1 MKMIENLRI
10 LIADDHD
17 VVRSGLRLLLETHV
31 HWVVCGEAAD
41 GRQAVEMCI
50 ALRPDVVIMDITMPN
65 LTGLEATRQIM
76 KAVPKTQIVIL
87 TMHESPELV
96 REVLAAGARAFVLKT
111 DKGREVMNAV
121 EAIQGQRTFFTSKV
135 TDVVLHGVFESD
147 RSSSYPVDRGRGLTP
162 REKQVVHLL
171 AEGRS
176 NKEVASELQIA
187 VKTAEAHR
195 MNIMRKLNAHSVVAL
210 VRYAMRNNMLS

>member
-1 MKMIENLRI
+1 MKTPENLRI

-17 VVRSGLRLLLETHV
+17 VVRTGLRLLLETRAQ
-31 HWVVCGEAAD
+31 WVICGEATD

-50 ALRPDVVIMDITMPN
+50 ALGPDVVIMDMTMPN
-65 LTGLEATRQIM
+65 LTGLEAARQIM
-76 KAVPKTQIVIL
+76 KAAPKTQIVIL

-111 DKGREVMNAV
+111 DKGSEVMKAV
-121 EAIQGQRTFFTSKV
+121 EAIQGQRADFFTSKG
-135 TDVVLHGVFESD
+135 TDAVLHGGFGSG
-147 RSSSYPVDRGRGLTP
+147 SHLADRGRGLTP

-171 AEGRS
+171 AQGKS
-176 NKEVASELQIA
+176 NKEVASELEIT

-210 VRYAMRNNMLS
+210 VRYAMRNNLLS

>member
-1 MKMIENLRI
+1 MENFRI

-17 VVRSGLRLLLETHV
+17 VVRSGLRSLLETRPQ
-31 HWVVCGEAAD
+31 WVVCGEAAN
-41 GRQAVEMCI
+41 GRQAVEMC
-50 ALRPDVVIMDITMPN
+50 LVLKPDVVIMDITMPN

-76 KAVPKTQIVIL
+76 KALPKTQIVIL

-96 REVLAAGARAFVLKT
+96 REVLDAGARGFVLKT
-111 DKGREVMNAV
+111 DKGREVMHAV
-121 EAIQGQRTFFTSKV
+121 QAMQDQRTFFTSKV
-135 TDVVLHGVFESD
+135 TDVVLHGASEAE
-147 RSSSYPVDRGRGLTP
+147 RKSSSPADRGQGLTP

-171 AEGRS
+171 AEGKS
-176 NKEVASELQIA
+176 NKEVASELDIT

-210 VRYAMRNNMLS
+210 VRYAMRNNMLR